1 MMVTKKK
8 KVVSVSLPVEEV
20 ASRILVIRGEKVMID
35 ADLAEL
41 YGVATKALNQ
51 AVKRNSAL
59 PDRVHVSAQ
68 PGREG

>member
-41 YGVATKALNQ
+41 YGVATKAHIQ

-59 PDRVHVSAQ
+59 LVRVHVSAQ
-68 PGREG
+68 PDREG

>member
-1 MMVTKKK
+1 MVTKKNK
-8 KVVSVSLPVEEV
+8 AAVVSLPVEEV

-41 YGVATKALNQ
+41 YGVVTKALNQ

-59 PDRVHVSAQ
+59 PGRVHVSAQ